1 MGYIRWLQ
9 MSAALARHGHE
20 VDIATAEEGWHDAD
34 SSTIPIARNL
44 RRVRL
49 DRVRWNEYD
58 VIKTLFH
65 VGFET
70 LERHG
75 GARHPFIV
83 SKLGSV
89 VGPADMPGIY
99 FYGERRARLFDVQI
113 RISRTS
119 RAVVVV
125 SEPARDLWRAVIG
138 GPEVFVV
145 PGAAEANI
153 PMSAHDPFPDDRR
166 QRCLFAGNV
175 YSEHSQPEANAILIN
190 KLNRLGRALAERGIC
205 LYMIGHG
212 DVSRL
217 DSDAVTYI
225 GTVPYEEAWGYL
237 RFAHVGVVV
246 AAGAFMHNNE
256 STKIYHYLRAGLPVV
271 SEAGFPN
278 DHVVRESGLGI
289 VVANGDLDAMADRVV
304 EATAKSWD
312 RDSARQYVL
321 AHHTWDRRA
330 DVYDALIAK
339 EVGARTA

>member
-1 MGYIRWLQ
+1 
-9 MSAALARHGHE
+9 
-20 VDIATAEEGWHDAD
+20 
-34 SSTIPIARNL
+34 
-44 RRVRL
+44 
-49 DRVRWNEYD
+49 
-58 VIKTLFH
+58 
-65 VGFET
+65 
-70 LERHG
+70 
-75 GARHPFIV
+75 
-83 SKLGSV
+83 
-89 VGPADMPGIY
+89 
-99 FYGERRARLFDVQI
+99 
-113 RISRTS
+113 
-119 RAVVVV
+119 
-125 SEPARDLWRAVIG
+125 
-138 GPEVFVV
+138 
-145 PGAAEANI
+145 
-153 PMSAHDPFPDDRR
+153 
-166 QRCLFAGNV
+166 
-175 YSEHSQPEANAILIN
+175 
-190 KLNRLGRALAERGIC
+190 
-205 LYMIGHG
+205 MIGDG

-330 DVYDALIAK
+330 DVYNALIAK
-339 EVGARTA
+339 EIGARTA